1 MIRKI
6 IFLFLIL
13 LIKNNCLS
21 QQLPHFSLY
30 MFNDVFINPAINGTK
45 EFDLISISSRS
56 QWVNFE
62 GSPKT
67 QLLNYNKKQGR
78 NIGIGLTVFNDITGP
93 ISQTGTQFSYSYNMD
108 FILDH
113 KLSFGLSASIFQ
125 FVFDGSK
132 AVLYDNI
139 YDPAAMGGIEK
150 SLVND
155 ASFGIYF
162 YNDKYHFGFSL
173 PQLIQSK
180 INIEKDNSLIRHYFF
195 STGYDYKINSQFNL
209 KPSILFKSTDIT
221 PAQLD
226 INLKGF
232 YNNSLWAGLSY
243 RHTDAIVYML
253 GFNYENYSIGYS
265 FDHTLSEINLYSS
278 GLSWTLLSYSIN
290 NKDNNEK
297 TIFMQE
303 DNDDLDFL
311 QKVDTIHIN
320 DTVYINECD
329 TVVLNNYI
337 NDTVYIN
344 ECDTVVLNN
353 YINDTVYINECDT
366 VVLNNYI
373 YDTLYIN
380 KYDTVLVNNYL
391 YDTIYLNKYIKDTI
405 YISKKINSLD
415 TVLISE
421 KNVVNEQ
428 IAFPNIEFET
438 NKYEIRST
446 SLKVLMK
453 LYNLLNTN
461 PFLKKLKFKHIL
473 TMLVML
479 LLISN
484 YQEIGLKVLRIF

>member
-1 MIRKI
+1 
-6 IFLFLIL
+6 
-13 LIKNNCLS
+13 
-21 QQLPHFSLY
+21 
-30 MFNDVFINPAINGTK
+30 
-45 EFDLISISSRS
+45 
-56 QWVNFE
+56 
-62 GSPKT
+62 
-67 QLLNYNKKQGR
+67 
-78 NIGIGLTVFNDITGP
+78 
-93 ISQTGTQFSYSYNMD
+93 
-108 FILDH
+108 
-113 KLSFGLSASIFQ
+113 
-125 FVFDGSK
+125 
-132 AVLYDNI
+132 
-139 YDPAAMGGIEK
+139 
-150 SLVND
+150 
-155 ASFGIYF
+155 
-162 YNDKYHFGFSL
+162 
-173 PQLIQSK
+173 
-180 INIEKDNSLIRHYFF
+180 
-195 STGYDYKINSQFNL
+195 
-209 KPSILFKSTDIT
+209 
-221 PAQLD
+221 
-226 INLKGF
+226 
-232 YNNSLWAGLSY
+232 
-243 RHTDAIVYML
+243 
-253 GFNYENYSIGYS
+253 
-265 FDHTLSEINLYSS
+265 
-278 GLSWTLLSYSIN
+278 
-290 NKDNNEK
+290 
-297 TIFMQE
+297 MQE

-461 PFLKKLKFKHIL
+461 PFLKVKIQAHTDNVGDAVANIQLSRDRAESVKNF
-473 TMLVML
+473 
-479 LLISN
+479 LINKGIMSDRIIALYYGENKPLYSN
-484 YQEIGLKVLRIF
+484 DTKIGRSKNRRVEIKTFVD

>member
-1 MIRKI
+1 
-6 IFLFLIL
+6 
-13 LIKNNCLS
+13 
-21 QQLPHFSLY
+21 
-30 MFNDVFINPAINGTK
+30 
-45 EFDLISISSRS
+45 
-56 QWVNFE
+56 
-62 GSPKT
+62 
-67 QLLNYNKKQGR
+67 
-78 NIGIGLTVFNDITGP
+78 
-93 ISQTGTQFSYSYNMD
+93 
-108 FILDH
+108 
-113 KLSFGLSASIFQ
+113 
-125 FVFDGSK
+125 
-132 AVLYDNI
+132 
-139 YDPAAMGGIEK
+139 
-150 SLVND
+150 
-155 ASFGIYF
+155 
-162 YNDKYHFGFSL
+162 
-173 PQLIQSK
+173 
-180 INIEKDNSLIRHYFF
+180 
-195 STGYDYKINSQFNL
+195 
-209 KPSILFKSTDIT
+209 
-221 PAQLD
+221 
-226 INLKGF
+226 
-232 YNNSLWAGLSY
+232 
-243 RHTDAIVYML
+243 ML

-278 GLSWTLLSYSIN
+278 GSHGLFLSYSIN

-446 SLKVLMK
+446 IKST
-453 LYNLLNTN
+453 Y
-461 PFLKKLKFKHIL
+461 
-473 TMLVML
+473 
-479 LLISN
+479 
-484 YQEIGLKVLRIF
+484 EII